1 MPPGRRPRQ
10 HRFFL
15 DRIAEWLSHWLRGPF
30 VIALVGII
38 TVGDL
43 VCCVYYTGRIVRS
56 LFIWYTSQKIELEI
70 DEDEDVDEIG
80 IETEGLGL
88 TNRLRLMRPYVLG
101 ILVSPY
107 FFVRT

>member
-1 MPPGRRPRQ
+1 MSPGRRLRQ

-15 DRIAEWLSHWLRGPF
+15 DRIAEWLSQWFRGSF
-30 VIALVGII
+30 VVALVGII

-43 VCCVYYTGRIVRS
+43 VCCVYYTGRIARS
-56 LFIWYTSQKIELEI
+56 LFIWHTSQNIELEI
-70 DEDEDVDEIG
+70 DEDVDVNETR
-80 IETEGLGL
+80 IETETLGL

-107 FFVRT
+107 FLVRT